1 MMKIMQAIV
10 GDINNMTD
18 DELAHY
24 GMPRRSGR
32 YPWGS
37 GEDPYQHSMDFLGR
51 YEEYKKN
58 GLNEKEIANA
68 FKVSIDEL
76 RTQKSICVN
85 ERNAY
90 RIKTAQRLAEKESLG
105 PTEIGKKLGVSE
117 STVRGWLK
125 RDVEKVTAARKTA
138 DALKKIIDEKGMV
151 DVGRGVERELNIS
164 ESKLKAALKLLEQDG
179 YPVYGGRFD
188 QVTNKG
194 KKTTMMVACPPG
206 TEHKEIFDLKN
217 VHSLKEYITRDG
229 GETLEKKFHYP
240 ESLDSKRL
248 SIRYKEEGGLEKDGV
263 IELRRG
269 VDDLSLGNSKYSQVR
284 IMVDGTHYL
293 KGMAVYADDLP
304 DGVDVRFN
312 TNKTKGTPLT
322 DVLKK
327 IKDDPE
333 NPFGAN
339 IKPTEKGGQYWY
351 EDKKTGEKKLGLI
364 NKTREEGDWSDWK
377 DKVPSQFLSKQ
388 PIKLAQRQI
397 DLALQEKQ
405 AEYDSIM
412 QLTNPTV
419 KRNLLNSFANDCD
432 SASVHLSAAAL
443 PGQKY
448 YVILPV
454 NSLKDNEVFAPKY
467 PDGTKLAL
475 IRYPHAGT
483 FELPICTVNNKNADA
498 RKMIGLDAVDAIG
511 ITSNVAGR
519 LSGADFDGD
528 TVMCIPTHGRNGV
541 QIKSTDPLS
550 ELVDYEPKD
559 LYSAASKKEDSN
571 GVTHYYNAEGKEYR
585 IMKNTGNEMGRIS
598 NLITD
603 MTIKGAE
610 PEEMARAVKHSM
622 VVIDAEK
629 HHLDYKRSE
638 IDNNIKELRSKYQ
651 EGGAST
657 LLSRSKGQVS
667 VVKRQGEARVNLKDK
682 PWYDPTRPEGALIY
696 KTADDAEYTY
706 TKTYKDGTTKTITKV
721 RKQQS
726 TNMEETDDART
737 LISTYDTPMENLY
750 ANYANTLKDMANK
763 ARVSAASTGRIVY
776 DRGAAKEYKAQVDS
790 LKNKLN
796 DALLN
801 APREREAQR
810 LANIKIEAIKQDN
823 PDIKND
829 KLKTSAQRALTS
841 YRSQIGAARRE
852 IEITDKE
859 WEAIQKGAVSD
870 TTLDKI
876 LKRADM
882 DKIRE
887 RATPRTKNTISD
899 SKIARIEAMRSNYSI
914 AEIAKALGIS
924 ASTVSNYLKGVK

>member
-1 MMKIMQAIV
+1 MKIMRAIV

-58 GLNEKEIANA
+58 GLSEKEIANA

-105 PTEIGKKLGVSE
+105 PTEIGKRMGVSE

-125 RDVEKVTAARKTA
+125 KDDTKVTAARKTA
-138 DALKKIIDEKGMV
+138 DALKKIIDEKGII

-164 ESKLKAALKLLEQDG
+164 ESKMKAAIKLLEQDG

-217 VHSLKEYITRDG
+217 VHSLKEYISRDG
-229 GETLEKKFHYP
+229 GETLEQKFHYP
-240 ESLDSKRL
+240 RSLDSKRL
-248 SIRYKEEGGLEKDGV
+248 SIRYKEEGGLEKDGI

-377 DKVPSQFLSKQ
+377 DKIPSQFLSKQ

-412 QLTNPTV
+412 RLTNPTV

-483 FELPICTVNNKNADA
+483 FEIPICTVNNKNANA

-511 ITSNVAGR
+511 VTSNVAGR

-528 TVMCIPTHGRNGV
+528 TVMCIPTHGRNGI
-541 QIKSTDPLS
+541 QIKSTDPLPG
-550 ELVDYEPKD
+550 LANYEPKD

-571 GVTHYYNAEGKEYR
+571 GVTHYYNADGKEYR
-585 IMKNTGNEMGRIS
+585 IMRNTGNEMGRIS
-598 NLITD
+598 NLISD
-603 MTIKGAE
+603 MNIMGAGPDE
-610 PEEMARAVKHSM
+610 LARAVRHSM

-638 IDNNIKELRSKYQ
+638 LDNNIKELRDKYQ

-657 LLSRSKGQVS
+657 LLSRAKGQVS
-667 VVKRQGEARVNLKDK
+667 VVKRQGEARVNLKGK
-682 PWYDPTRPEGALIY
+682 PWYDPSRPEGALIY

-706 TKTYKDGTTKTITKV
+706 TKTYKDGSTKTITKV

-737 LISTYDTPMENLY
+737 LISTYDTAIEHLY
-750 ANYANTLKDMANK
+750 ADYANTLKGMANK
-763 ARVSAASTGRIVY
+763 ARVSAATTGRIAY
-776 DRGAAKEYKAQVDS
+776 DRGAAKEYKTQVNS
-790 LKNKLN
+790 LKAKLN
-796 DALLN
+796 DSLLN

-829 KLKTSAQRALTS
+829 KLKTAAQRALTS

-882 DKIRE
+882 DKVRE

>member
-1 MMKIMQAIV
+1 MKIMRAIV

-37 GEDPYQHSMDFLGR
+37 GEDPYQHSIDFLGR

-58 GLNEKEIANA
+58 GLSEKEIANA

-105 PTEIGKKLGVSE
+105 PTEIGKRMGVSE

-125 RDVEKVTAARKTA
+125 KDDTKVTAARKTA
-138 DALKKIIDEKGMV
+138 DALKKIIDEKGMI

-164 ESKLKAALKLLEQDG
+164 ESKMKAAIKLLEQDG

-206 TEHKEIFDLKN
+206 TEHKDIFDLKN
-217 VHSLKEYITRDG
+217 VHSLKEYISRDG
-229 GETLEKKFHYP
+229 GETLEQKFHYP
-240 ESLDSKRL
+240 GSLDSKRL
-248 SIRYKEEGGLEKDGV
+248 SIRYKEEGGFEKDGV

-432 SASVHLSAAAL
+432 SASVHLAAAAL

-467 PDGTKLAL
+467 PDGSKLAL

-483 FELPICTVNNKNADA
+483 FEIPICTVNNKNANA

-511 ITSNVAGR
+511 VTSNVAGR

-528 TVMCIPTHGRNGV
+528 TVMCIPTHGRNGI
-541 QIKSTDPLS
+541 QIKSTDPL
-550 ELVDYEPKD
+550 LGLANYEPKD

-571 GVTHYYNAEGKEYR
+571 GVTHYYNADGKEYR
-585 IMKNTGNEMGRIS
+585 IMRNTGNEMGRIS
-598 NLITD
+598 NLISD
-603 MTIKGAE
+603 MTIKGAQPDE
-610 PEEMARAVKHSM
+610 LARAVRHSM

-638 IDNNIKELRSKYQ
+638 IDNNIKELRDKYQ

-657 LLSRSKGQVS
+657 LLSRAKGQVS
-667 VVKRQGEARVNLKDK
+667 VVKRQGEARVNLKGK
-682 PWYDPTRPEGALIY
+682 PWYDPSRPEGALIY

-706 TKTYKDGTTKTITKV
+706 TKAYKNGSTKTITKV

-737 LISTYDTPMENLY
+737 LISTYDTAMENLY
-750 ANYANTLKDMANK
+750 ADYANTLKGMANK
-763 ARVSAASTGRIVY
+763 ARVSAATTGRIVY
-776 DRGAAKEYKAQVDS
+776 DRGAAKEYKTQVDS
-790 LKNKLN
+790 LKAKLN
-796 DALLN
+796 DSLLN

-829 KLKTSAQRALTS
+829 KLKTAAQRALTS

-882 DKIRE
+882 DKVRE

>member
-1 MMKIMQAIV
+1 
-10 GDINNMTD
+10 
-18 DELAHY
+18 
-24 GMPRRSGR
+24 
-32 YPWGS
+32 
-37 GEDPYQHSMDFLGR
+37 
-51 YEEYKKN
+51 
-58 GLNEKEIANA
+58 
-68 FKVSIDEL
+68 
-76 RTQKSICVN
+76 
-85 ERNAY
+85 
-90 RIKTAQRLAEKESLG
+90 
-105 PTEIGKKLGVSE
+105 
-117 STVRGWLK
+117 
-125 RDVEKVTAARKTA
+125 
-138 DALKKIIDEKGMV
+138 
-151 DVGRGVERELNIS
+151 
-164 ESKLKAALKLLEQDG
+164 
-179 YPVYGGRFD
+179 
-188 QVTNKG
+188 
-194 KKTTMMVACPPG
+194 
-206 TEHKEIFDLKN
+206 
-217 VHSLKEYITRDG
+217 
-229 GETLEKKFHYP
+229 
-240 ESLDSKRL
+240 
-248 SIRYKEEGGLEKDGV
+248 
-263 IELRRG
+263 
-269 VDDLSLGNSKYSQVR
+269 
-284 IMVDGTHYL
+284 MVDGTHYL

-432 SASVHLSAAAL
+432 SASVHLAAAAL

-483 FELPICTVNNKNADA
+483 FEIPICTVNNKNANA
-498 RKMIGLDAVDAIG
+498 RKIIGLDAVDAIG
-511 ITSNVAGR
+511 VTSKVAGR

-528 TVMCIPTHGRNGV
+528 TVMCIPTHGRNGI
-541 QIKSTDPLS
+541 QIKSTDPLPG
-550 ELVDYEPKD
+550 LANYEPKD

-571 GVTHYYNAEGKEYR
+571 GVTHYYNADGKEYR
-585 IMKNTGNEMGRIS
+585 IMRNTGNEMGRIS
-598 NLITD
+598 NLISD
-603 MTIKGAE
+603 MNIKGADPDE
-610 PEEMARAVKHSM
+610 LARAARHSM

-638 IDNNIKELRSKYQ
+638 LVENIKELRNKYQ

-657 LLSRSKGQVS
+657 LLSRAKGQVS

-706 TKTYKDGTTKTITKV
+706 TKTYKDGSTKTITKV

-737 LISTYDTPMENLY
+737 LISTYDTPIEHLY
-750 ANYANTLKDMANK
+750 ADYANTLKDMANK
-763 ARVSAASTGRIVY
+763 ARVSAATTGRIVY
-776 DRGAAKEYKAQVDS
+776 DRGAAKEYKTQVDS
-790 LKNKLN
+790 LKAKLN
-796 DALLN
+796 DSLLN

-829 KLKTSAQRALTS
+829 KLKTAAQRALTS

-882 DKIRE
+882 DKVRE

>member
-1 MMKIMQAIV
+1 MMKIMRAIV

-58 GLNEKEIANA
+58 GLSEKEIANA

-105 PTEIGKKLGVSE
+105 PTEIGKRMGVSE

-125 RDVEKVTAARKTA
+125 KDDTKVTAARKTA
-138 DALKKIIDEKGMV
+138 DALKKIIDEKGMI

-164 ESKLKAALKLLEQDG
+164 ESKMKAAIKLLEQDG

-194 KKTTMMVACPPG
+194 KKTTMVVACPPG

-217 VHSLKEYITRDG
+217 VHSLKEYISRDG
-229 GETLEKKFHYP
+229 GETLEQKFHYP
-240 ESLDSKRL
+240 RSLDSKRL

-432 SASVHLSAAAL
+432 SASVHLAAAAL

-483 FELPICTVNNKNADA
+483 FEIPICTVNNKNVNA
-498 RKMIGLDAVDAIG
+498 RKIIGLDAVDAIG
-511 ITSNVAGR
+511 VTSKVAGR

-528 TVMCIPTHGRNGV
+528 TVMCIPTHGRNGI
-541 QIKSTDPLS
+541 QIKSTDPLPG
-550 ELVDYEPKD
+550 LANYEPKD

-571 GVTHYYNAEGKEYR
+571 GVTHYYNADGKEYR
-585 IMKNTGNEMGRIS
+585 IMRNTGNEMGRIS
-598 NLITD
+598 NLISD
-603 MTIKGAE
+603 MNIKGADPDE
-610 PEEMARAVKHSM
+610 LARAARHSM

-638 IDNNIKELRSKYQ
+638 LVENIKELRNKYQ

-657 LLSRSKGQVS
+657 LLSRAKGQVS

-737 LISTYDTPMENLY
+737 LISTYDTPIEHLY
-750 ANYANTLKDMANK
+750 ADYANTLKDMANK
-763 ARVSAASTGRIVY
+763 ARVSAATTGRIVY
-776 DRGAAKEYKAQVDS
+776 DRGAAKEYKTQVDS
-790 LKNKLN
+790 LKAKLN
-796 DALLN
+796 DSLLN

-829 KLKTSAQRALTS
+829 KLKTAAQRALTS

-882 DKIRE
+882 DKVRE